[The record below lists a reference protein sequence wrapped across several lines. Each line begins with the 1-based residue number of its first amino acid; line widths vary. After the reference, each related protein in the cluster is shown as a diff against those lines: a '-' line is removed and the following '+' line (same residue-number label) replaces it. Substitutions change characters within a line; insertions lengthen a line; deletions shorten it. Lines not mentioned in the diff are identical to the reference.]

1 MSMTP
6 AVIPNVL
13 ANRYATKEMV
23 AIFDPVNKIIAER
36 KFWITILR
44 LQKAGGLSITDS
56 EIASYEKVVEKV
68 DLASIEKR
76 ERANRHDVKAR
87 IEEFNSLAGLEKI
100 HIGLTSR
107 DLTENIEL
115 IAIKDGLNLVR
126 RRTLET
132 LFLLEKSITKY
143 EKTYMVGRSHN
154 VAAQVTTL
162 GKRFATCAQELLFSL
177 ASLEELIA
185 RLPLRGLKGPVGT
198 GQDQIAL
205 LGSIKDLNKLEEKL
219 AKEYGFENTL
229 SSVGQIYP
237 RSIDFE
243 VVSKLLQI
251 ASAPSS
257 MATTIRLMSGFG
269 LVSEGFKSGQ
279 VGSSAMPHKMNARSS
294 ERING
299 MMVLLRGYATMA
311 ADLAGDQWNEG
322 DVSCSVVRRV
332 VIPDAFYTIDG
343 LLHTFMTVLTEFG
356 IYEENINKEL
366 AEQLPFLATSQIL
379 TELVKKGMGR
389 EIAHELIKK
398 HATTTTASNFFNAL
412 ASEKDFPLSINELN
426 NLIIDPADFSGSA
439 LAQSQ
444 EVADEIRKI
453 TKGQVSKEEL
463 QSLISRSI
471 HS

>member
-1 MSMTP
+1 MTP

-56 EIASYEKVVEKV
+56 DITSYEKVIEKV
-68 DLASIEKR
+68 DLDSIEKR

-126 RRTLET
+126 KRTLET
-132 LFLLEKSITKY
+132 LFLLEKNITKY

-177 ASLEELIA
+177 TSLEEIIA

-198 GQDQIAL
+198 GQDQIAT
-205 LGSIKDLNKLEEKL
+205 LGSIKDLSKLEEKL
-219 AKEYGFENTL
+219 AKEYGFENAL

-243 VVSKLLQI
+243 VVAKLLQI

-299 MMVLLRGYATMA
+299 MMVLLRGYTTMA

-322 DVSCSVVRRV
+322 DVSCSVARRV

-412 ASEKDFPLSINELN
+412 ASEKDFPLSTNELN
-426 NLIIDPADFSGSA
+426 NLIKDLASFAGSA
-439 LAQSQ
+439 LEQSQ
-444 EVADEIRKI
+444 EVADAIKQI
-453 TKGQVSKEEL
+453 TKGQVSKIDL
-463 QSLISRSI
+463 QSLI
-471 HS
+471 